1 MGFTIQTKFLSQ
13 PSVSLKALL
22 GMGKIEQWYKWIV
35 RKKIL
40 LTSDFVQVIGNIA
53 TDRLMSLTVYN
64 LINQSAA

>member
-1 MGFTIQTKFLSQ
+1 
-13 PSVSLKALL
+13 
-22 GMGKIEQWYKWIV
+22 MGKIEQWYKWIV

-53 TDRLMSLTVYN
+53 TDHLMSLTVYN